1 MINEIYIKNYMPL
14 HELDELKPSSGQI
27 VDLSADDLFLI
38 SKLSTYSTASAD
50 AITVSKKLSY
60 GNLGNKLS
68 SDLGIQPMKDDIVYL
83 SGAIDGV
90 SSSTTAQINATSTLL
105 CNAINITSSSVEAQL
120 SVTSALL
127 CTAINTTSSFLSNS
141 ISGISSDIDGIS
153 SFISNELMYG
163 N

>member
-14 HELDELKPSSGQI
+14 HELDELKPSSGPI

-38 SKLSTYSTASAD
+38 SKLSAYSTASAD

-68 SDLGIQPMKDDIVYL
+68 SDLGIQMMKDDIVGL

-105 CNAINITSSSVEAQL
+105 CATIND
-120 SVTSALL
+120 
-127 CTAINTTSSFLSNS
+127 TSSFLSSN
-141 ISGISSDIDGIS
+141 ISGISSNFDGIKSHVDDIS
-153 SFISNELMYG
+153 SFISTELMYG
-163 N
+163 DQICSLINRISGT